1 MRLTDHRYRR
11 DKHKLDLA
19 IRMIHHEART
29 ATIQAWTGLTGDRVR
44 KLHREYVRERGET
57 FRRHRGK
64 PPRQSG
70 YFLRNME
77 LRRQSVALGGLY
89 ALHGLLRGD
98 ALAPTP
104 DNGSPPWAELFCDA
118 YETYLA
124 LGVGSAVT
132 FEHAAFLLESL
143 QRRTDLRPGRCPTCN
158 AFAIVDTQRRTAP
171 QCPLCETD
179 HWLCPQDAPT
189 SARPDAAP
197 SLQRARIPVV
207 PYDTAQPQHL
217 RRSVPRP

>member
-44 KLHREYVRERGET
+44 KLHREYVRERGES

-70 YFLRNME
+70 YFLRNVE

-89 ALHGLLRGD
+89 ALHGLLRGES
-98 ALAPTP
+98 LAGIT
-104 DNGSPPWAELFCDA
+104 DQNSPPWAELFCDA
-118 YETYLA
+118 YETYLT

-132 FEHAAFLLESL
+132 FEHAAFLLEAL
-143 QRRTDLRPGRCPTCN
+143 QQRIDLRPGRCPTCN

-171 QCPLCETD
+171 LCPLCETD
-179 HWLCPQDAPT
+179 PWPCATEAPIP
-189 SARPDAAP
+189 RRLDAAR
-197 SLQRARIPVV
+197 SSQRARIPAL
-207 PYDTAQPQHL
+207 PYDIAQPQHL
-217 RRSVPRP
+217 RRPLSRP